1 MSVSPAVFYPPNL
14 RWRNALPRLA
24 IVNELL
30 VCVGGVSLHAASLL
44 GETAPDSPGLLYQLA
59 WIHGLG
65 WSCMAVMATS
75 GLWVVRRAWRNMPDA
90 QRHYEQHGAYPGL
103 PRASR
108 YQLFFSTVVSVFI
121 AAWMGRELLA
131 LGLPWLTTSVH
142 APPPPF
148 WLAVFNTAYGSLAV
162 YAFEF
167 FRDRAIS
174 SRHRAKKAQQLSAQA
189 QLDLL
194 RSQLEPHMLFN
205 TLANV
210 NDLIDEDPAQ
220 AKAMLHRLIAFLRA
234 TLQGSR
240 VVVHSLSTEFELVA
254 DYLALM
260 QIRMG
265 DRLKTELLCP
275 PELAEA
281 PVPAMLLQPLV
292 ENAIQH
298 GLAPRRI
305 GGWVRI
311 TARQQAQ
318 GLILQVSNSGAQP
331 QAATQGSGFGL
342 RFVADR
348 LQALYADLAS
358 VNLQHLMAEDLTLVT
373 IVIPYPTNAP

>member
-1 MSVSPAVFYPPNL
+1 MSVSSEVFCPRNL
-14 RWRNALPRLA
+14 RWRDALPRLA
-24 IVNELL
+24 LVNELL
-30 VCVGGVSLHAASLL
+30 VIVGAVSMYAGGKLGKLTLAEPAFIYQLVWMHCVGWS
-44 GETAPDSPGLLYQLA
+44 GLLVIGCTA
-59 WIHGLG
+59 
-65 WSCMAVMATS
+65 
-75 GLWVVRRAWRNMPDA
+75 LWWARRAWRRMPEA
-90 QRHYEQHGAYPGL
+90 VARYERHGAFPGL
-103 PRASR
+103 LPAD
-108 YQLFFSTVVSVFI
+108 LAWLAVITLVSVLVSAFL
-121 AAWMGRELLA
+121 GRSLLMA
-131 LGLPWLTTSVH
+131 CLPWLAKVGP
-142 APPPPF
+142 APLPPYE
-148 WLAVFNTAYGSLAV
+148 LAVFNTTYGGLAI

-167 FRDRAIS
+167 FRDRSIW
-174 SRHRAKKAQQLSAQA
+174 SRHREERARQLTAQA

-210 NDLIDEDPAQ
+210 NDLIDEDPSQ

-234 TLQGSR
+234 TLQGSQ
-240 VVVHSLSTEFELVA
+240 VVVHPLSTELELVA

-298 GLAPRRI
+298 GLAPRRA

-311 TARQQAQ
+311 TAEQQGH
-318 GLILQVSNSGAQP
+318 GLMLQVSNSGAQP
-331 QAATQGSGFGL
+331 QPTTQGSGFGL

-348 LQALYADLAS
+348 LQALYADLAT
-358 VNLQHLMAEDLTLVT
+358 VTLQHLMDEDITQVT
-373 IVIPYPTNAP
+373 VLIPLPVNPS